1 MKIPGII
8 ISVFIIVSIHAFGDN
23 PAASKNNTNPQASAS
38 DTLVSLNMPDVFVV
52 DALRM
57 LAKLEGLN
65 IIIDEKVQGTTN
77 LFFQDVPFQDAWNA
91 VMMSAALSE
100 KRQGGIINIFPAPQI
115 LDASPLLQTKVIKLK
130 YISLGSDSLSSGGGA
145 SGQTSTNYQSSSGD
159 VGGGLNR
166 DDPENKTPIDQILTD
181 SFGENLL
188 KVSKD
193 ERTNQLV
200 LTGSTETLEAAI
212 QLINALDHPSEQIL
226 IEAKVI
232 QARKSA
238 LDDIGINW
246 GGIYTI
252 SNSGNS
258 TLSSNRTESEPL
270 GSIVETMQQNGSFSS
285 NLSSFNVTVSALIE
299 RGDAHV
305 LFSPRVVTQNNQEA
319 FISSGQ
325 EIQIPSGLDI
335 NGNSTFRERQ
345 VTLEL
350 GVTPRVLADSLLRL
364 TIRLRNDSI
373 NYAQQ
378 QISGVPPLDVNSV
391 ESIVTLHDEDTVVIG
406 GIITRQDS
414 YNTFNVPLLSKIP
427 LLGMAFRQKEKQ
439 LDNSELLIMIKPTVV
454 TKENKNTIEHSLT
467 NSSTFGD
474 ASEIF
479 DNPKTVNYKTEEQN
493 IPDNSSSVKFEKKR
507 KSFIGSKRF
516 GLRRQEE

>member
-1 MKIPGII
+1 MKTPFILLAAVII
-8 ISVFIIVSIHAFGDN
+8 ISVHAFGDN
-23 PAASKNNTNPQASAS
+23 PSASKGNANQPAPAK

-65 IIIDEKVQGTTN
+65 IIIDEQVQGNIN
-77 LFFQDVPFQDAWNA
+77 LFFQDVPFQDAWSA
-91 VMMSAALSE
+91 VMMSAGLSE
-100 KRQGGIINIFPAPQI
+100 TQQGGIIAIFPTPQL
-115 LDASPLLQTKVIKLK
+115 LDASPLLETRVIKLK
-130 YISLGSDSLSSGGGA
+130 YISLGSDSLSNGGGS
-145 SGQTSTNYQSSSGD
+145 SGQTSSSSQSSSGD
-159 VGGGLNR
+159 VGGGLER
-166 DDPENKTPIDQILTD
+166 DDPENKTPIDEILKS

-212 QLINALDHPSEQIL
+212 KLIDALDHPAEQIL

-238 LDDIGINW
+238 LDDIGVNW

-252 SNSGNS
+252 SNSGES
-258 TLSSNRTESEPL
+258 TVSSNRTRNEPI
-270 GSIVETMQQNGSFSS
+270 GAIVETMQQNGSFSS
-285 NLSSFNVTVSALIE
+285 SLSGFNVTISALIE
-299 RGDAHV
+299 RGDAHL
-305 LFSPRVVTQNNQEA
+305 LFSPRVVTQNNKEA

-335 NGNSTFRERQ
+335 NGNSTYRERQ

-454 TKENKNTIEHSLT
+454 TKDNKNTIEYSLKDFSDVDDVS
-467 NSSTFGD
+467 NILLKHPAAPDKKENQELSGS
-474 ASEIF
+474 
-479 DNPKTVNYKTEEQN
+479 PKTDK
-493 IPDNSSSVKFEKKR
+493 SAKKR
-507 KSFIGSKRF
+507 KHFIGSKRV
-516 GLRRQEE
+516 GSRR